1 MTVQE
6 WLVRLLSQP
15 ATDPLDWESYCV
27 TMGGPTWKALWRE
40 IDEAQAY
47 EDGLEAGLRLLQ
59 ATEHHRGRLGPRG
72 YESNRVLLY
81 RSVLT
86 MLDKADRWGEYLETW
101 ESIWAHTSHCL
112 PVRGDDLIV
121 DGPRLAP
128 FVRRDDGG
136 FGVAPLPY
144 GAPAPKTVAVHF
156 LHSLR
161 RRKTLIE
168 RRLEQERAGKLTSA
182 RRPVGR
188 NALTAEEI
196 RSRLTQIRESVQ
208 RDADGARP
216 SRRDTIP
223 AAERL
228 EYIE

>member
-6 WLVRLLSQP
+6 WLAQLLSSP

-27 TMGGPTWKALWRE
+27 TMGNSTWKALWRE

-59 ATEHHRGRLGPRG
+59 ATESHRERLGPRG
-72 YESNRVLLY
+72 YESNQILLY
-81 RSVLT
+81 RSILT
-86 MLDKADRWGEYLETW
+86 MLDKADRWDAYLAAW
-101 ESIWAHTSHCL
+101 ESIWAHTNHCL
-112 PVRGDDLIV
+112 PVRGNELAA

-136 FGVAPLPY
+136 FGVPPLLY
-144 GAPAPKTVAVHF
+144 GMPVPKTIAVHF
-156 LHSLR
+156 LHSLQ

-168 RRLEQERAGKLTSA
+168 RRLVQERAGKLTSA

-196 RSRLTQIRESVQ
+196 QARLAEIRES
-208 RDADGARP
+208 ARGNG
-216 SRRDTIP
+216 
-223 AAERL
+223 AERP
-228 EYIE
+228 